1 MVPLQHFATNVL
13 AEVVRRQPASPART
27 AFAWQIAVGA
37 ALARSTTVSL
47 DGGVLRVRARDAR
60 WARDIERAADTILE
74 RVQHLLG
81 PAAVTRLDVVAD

>member
-60 WARDIERAADTILE
+60 WAREIERAADTILE

-81 PAAVTRLDVVAD
+81 PAAVTRLDVEAG

>member
-27 AFAWQIAVGA
+27 ALAWQIAVGA

-60 WARDIERAADTILE
+60 WAREIERAADTILQ

>member
-60 WARDIERAADTILE
+60 WAREIERAADTILG
-74 RVQHLLG
+74 RVQDLLG
-81 PAAVTRLDVVAD
+81 PAAVTRLDVAAD